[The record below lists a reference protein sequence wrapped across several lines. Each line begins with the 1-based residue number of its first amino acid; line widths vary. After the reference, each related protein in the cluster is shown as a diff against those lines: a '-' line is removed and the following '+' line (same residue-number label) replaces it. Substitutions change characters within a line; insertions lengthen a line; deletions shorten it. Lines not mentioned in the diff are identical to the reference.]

1 MTYSK
6 KLKVIRSL
14 AQNQGRELWYLR
26 SAFTD
31 TPAVSTVPA
40 VCGLPGFLF
49 GWPLAEG
56 RGPVRSF
63 APRRRRARK
72 DPPASLRPEH
82 FPCVPPSTRVAL
94 PAKGPSADG
103 SLSEYSA
110 PAQTLFVQCRLPP
123 ERHQKEATEHSTP
136 EYVAPKSKRAA
147 LKNLRTTCQP
157 RAPRLGCRAHT
168 PLLPVEPLPMLA
180 SALLQPAVVNFP
192 CRIFLLRPTF
202 APHGS
207 ALRQLRA
214 GNSERARQELR
225 RAPDR

>member
-103 SLSEYSA
+103 SLSE
-110 PAQTLFVQCRLPP
+110 
-123 ERHQKEATEHSTP
+123 HSTP

-157 RAPRLGCRAHT
+157 KAPRLGCRAHT